1 MPNREKTIRIL
12 LVDDET
18 EFRDAA
24 GQALRRQGFQVS
36 EAGSGEHALE
46 LLPGDRPDLVI
57 LDLKMGGMDGIATL
71 TEIRK
76 IDPDLPVLILT
87 GHGRYE
93 HALAGIQMGVV
104 DFVQKPVDL
113 KVLGVRIGE
122 LVRGGKRPLRE
133 KRLEE
138 LMVPEA
144 LYRRILIDLTVRDAV
159 LALQEAQRRELM
171 PEDTDRGRRTLLVFD
186 GKAEFKGLVRAED
199 IVRLT
204 VPSFLVESPY
214 SSYFTGMFLAQ
225 AKVVGRLP
233 LREVL
238 KTPPTLDVDA
248 PLMEAAYW
256 LVSRRL
262 SHLPILRD
270 GKLVGILRPEDLYRE
285 IAGLSVPEEREEPEE
300 EEGSGD

>member
-1 MPNREKTIRIL
+1 MQEETKAIRLL
-12 LVDDET
+12 LVDDEI

-24 GQALRRQGFQVS
+24 GRALRRQGFQVS

-46 LLPGDRPDLVI
+46 LLPLDRPDIVI

-71 TEIRK
+71 EQIRGV
-76 IDPDLPVLILT
+76 DRDLPVLILT

-93 HALAGIQMGVV
+93 HALAGIQLGVV
-104 DFVQKPVDL
+104 DFVQKPVDM
-113 KVLGVRIGE
+113 KILGARVRE

-133 KRLEE
+133 KKLEE

-144 LYRRILIDLTVRDAV
+144 LYRRIDVELTIRDAV
-159 LALQEAQRRELM
+159 VALQGVQRRELI
-171 PEDTDRGRRTLLVFD
+171 PGDTDRGRRTLVAVD
-186 GKAEFKGLVRAED
+186 GEGRFMGLIRAED
-199 IVRLT
+199 IVRVT

-225 AKVVGRLP
+225 AKVIGRIP
-233 LREVL
+233 LREIL
-238 KTPPTLDVDA
+238 RNPPTLDTNA

-256 LVSRRL
+256 LVSQRL

-270 GKLVGILRPEDLYRE
+270 GRLVGILRPEDLLQE
-285 IAGLSVPEEREEPEE
+285 IAELSVPE
-300 EEGSGD
+300 